1 MHTDTVLI
9 HTHTYTNAHRCPHKG
24 ARKLLSAKIS
34 FHALQCMAAHTWSAV
49 PALALSGR
57 IFSPQWCHINE
68 DIWPQGGCC
77 SAQYPLSMARGAP
90 VRVCLAIPT
99 CLKSFRSLPS

>member
-49 PALALSGR
+49 PALALSGC

-77 SAQYPLSMARGAP
+77 SAQYPLSMARGAL